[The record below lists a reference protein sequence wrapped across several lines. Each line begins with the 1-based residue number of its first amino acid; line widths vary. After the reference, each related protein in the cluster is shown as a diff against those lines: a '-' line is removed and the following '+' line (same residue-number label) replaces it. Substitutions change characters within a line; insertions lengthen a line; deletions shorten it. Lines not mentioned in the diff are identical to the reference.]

1 MLTDATTSLCVE
13 LGEWTQMKHTL
24 VYNYIYNMYQKI
36 KNDQSFESIKK
47 KKKKKIYI

>member
-1 MLTDATTSLCVE
+1 
-13 LGEWTQMKHTL
+13 MKHTL

-47 KKKKKIYI
+47 KKKKKDIYIVCHSIPYSNLTFSFHF